1 MALAGK
7 RSGKSYRVYIVMGD
21 GEEYKSIMHDFDER
35 EEAHSA
41 MNKIPNR
48 QAICDTLMKSA
59 AHDPDITELYLST
72 IDS

>member
-21 GEEYKSIMHDFDER
+21 GE
-35 EEAHSA
+35 
-41 MNKIPNR
+41 
-48 QAICDTLMKSA
+48 

>member
-21 GEEYKSIMHDFDER
+21 GEEYKR
-35 EEAHSA
+35 RRSA

>member
-1 MALAGK
+1 
-7 RSGKSYRVYIVMGD
+7 
-21 GEEYKSIMHDFDER
+21 
-35 EEAHSA
+35 

-59 AHDPDITELYLST
+59 ANDPDITELYLST

>member
-1 MALAGK
+1 
-7 RSGKSYRVYIVMGD
+7 
-21 GEEYKSIMHDFDER
+21 
-35 EEAHSA
+35 
-41 MNKIPNR
+41 MNKIQSL

>member
-21 GEEYKSIMHDFDER
+21 GEEYKSIMTNER
-35 EEAHSA
+35 RRSA

>member
-35 EEAHSA
+35 EEAQCH
-41 MNKIPNR
+41 
-48 QAICDTLMKSA
+48 
-59 AHDPDITELYLST
+59 E
-72 IDS
+72 

>member
-35 EEAHSA
+35 EEA
-41 MNKIPNR
+41 
-48 QAICDTLMKSA
+48 ICDTLMKSA